1 MTKIL
6 KVKNA
11 IELLDELEY
20 RAPPFD
26 PFKIAE
32 SMGIDVDDYVT
43 SETMDRA
50 GSIRMDSAGNVFI
63 WINPFDATIRKR
75 FTMAHEI
82 GHFIN
87 GDLKPNDPIIDL
99 PETLYRTDG
108 DTSPQEI
115 AANEFAIDLLMP
127 ENHIYREGRK
137 IIDASEG
144 GTILADA
151 FIGKMAEL
159 FDVSK
164 LDMLFRLK
172 EFGIIDSDSDS

>member
-43 SETMDRA
+43 SETVERA
-50 GSIRMDSAGNVFI
+50 GSISMDSAGNVSI

-75 FTMAHEI
+75 FTMAHEL

-87 GDLKPNDPIIDL
+87 GDLKPNDTIDDDSN
-99 PETLYRTDG
+99 TLYRTDG
-108 DTSPQEI
+108 DTNPQEI
-115 AANEFAIDLLMP
+115 AANKFATDLLMP
-127 ENHIYREGRK
+127 KKYIYAEGHK

-144 GTILADA
+144 RTMLAET
-151 FIGKMAEL
+151 FISKMAEL

>member
-1 MTKIL
+1 MTR
-6 KVKNA
+6 VPQATNA
-11 IELLDELEY
+11 QDLLDELGY
-20 RAPPFD
+20 TSPPFN
-26 PFKIAE
+26 PFEIAD
-32 SMGIDVDDYVT
+32 SLGIYVDDYVT

-50 GSIRMDSAGNVFI
+50 GSIRMDSAGDVFI

-87 GDLKPNDPIIDL
+87 RDLKPNNPIIDFPAPL
-99 PETLYRTDG
+99 PLYRTDG

-127 ENHIYREGRK
+127 ENHIYAEGRK

-164 LDMLFRLK
+164 LDMLYRLK
-172 EFGIIDSDSDS
+172 GFGIIK

>member
-1 MTKIL
+1 MTKIPEAT
-6 KVKNA
+6 NA
-11 IELLDELEY
+11 IELLDELGY
-20 RAPPFD
+20 TSPPFD

-32 SMGIDVDDYVT
+32 SLGIDVDDYVT

-50 GSIRMDSAGNVFI
+50 GSISMDSAGNVSI

-87 GDLKPNDPIIDL
+87 RDLKPNNPIIDL

-115 AANEFAIDLLMP
+115 AANKFATDLLMP
-127 ENHIYREGRK
+127 KKHIYAEGRK

-144 GTILADA
+144 GTMLADA

-172 EFGIIDSDSDS
+172 EFGIIDSGSDS

>member
-1 MTKIL
+1 MTKIP
-6 KVKNA
+6 KATNA
-11 IELLDELEY
+11 IELLDELGY
-20 RAPPFD
+20 TSPPFD

-87 GDLKPNDPIIDL
+87 GDLKSNNPIIDL

-115 AANEFAIDLLMP
+115 AANKFATDLLMP
-127 ENHIYREGRK
+127 ENHIYAEGHK

-144 GTILADA
+144 RTMLADA
-151 FIGKMAEL
+151 FIDKMAKI
-159 FDVSK
+159 FDVSEM
-164 LDMLFRLK
+164 DMLRRLK
-172 EFGIIDSDSDS
+172 DLKIV

>member
-1 MTKIL
+1 MTR
-6 KVKNA
+6 VPQAANA
-11 IELLDELEY
+11 QDLLDELNY
-20 RAPPFD
+20 KTPPFN

-32 SMGIDVDDYVT
+32 SLDIDVDDYVT
-43 SETMDRA
+43 SETMERA

-82 GHFIN
+82 GHYIN
-87 GDLKPNDPIIDL
+87 GDLKPNDPIIDFTA
-99 PETLYRTDG
+99 PLYRTDG

-127 ENHIYREGRK
+127 ENHIYTEGHK
-137 IIDASEG
+137 IIEASEG
-144 GTILADA
+144 GTILAKN
-151 FIGKMAEL
+151 FIDKMADL

-164 LDMLFRLK
+164 LDMLYRLK
-172 EFGIIDSDSDS
+172 GFGIIK